1 MAIPTSPNRCSDGCV
16 SVWCS
21 SVTQS
26 HTVLQAVYIQVTK
39 LSVCAVRGRPEDCRQ
54 SDLGGSQSVDC
65 GPADAQ
71 KLAVVDVEAYK
82 VKDLWIDLE
91 VMSPVS
97 TAGSYSIT
105 VTLYDGGEPVYAAGN
120 LGAVRVQSAFK
131 VWDLPR
137 RT

>member
-1 MAIPTSPNRCSDGCV
+1 MGYG
-16 SVWCS
+16 
-21 SVTQS
+21 
-26 HTVLQAVYIQVTK
+26 L
-39 LSVCAVRGRPEDCRQ
+39 
-54 SDLGGSQSVDC
+54 
-65 GPADAQ
+65 ADVQ
-71 KLAVVDVEAYK
+71 KLAAPVVDVEAYK

-131 VWDLPR
+131 VWDLPQLKGLGFTISNSVAAPSR
-137 RT
+137 RVNNLPSAVTFCCSS